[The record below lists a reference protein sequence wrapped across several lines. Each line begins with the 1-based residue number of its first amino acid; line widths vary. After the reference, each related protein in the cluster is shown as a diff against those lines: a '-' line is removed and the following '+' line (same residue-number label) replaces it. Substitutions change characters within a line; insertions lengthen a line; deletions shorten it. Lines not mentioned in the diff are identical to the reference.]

1 MATKVSG
8 TQRTTNWFTVIFAG
22 IALLSD
28 GYQNNV
34 FNLINVIFG
43 KIYSSTDYTSAVTS
57 QVQNWYLVGTIIGQL
72 GLGLI
77 IDRLGRKTGLLI
89 TTICIILGTLL
100 SAACSPSN
108 NPYAFFWM
116 LSVVRGLT
124 GIGVG
129 GEYPASSAS
138 ASEAAEE
145 TAKTRG
151 TVFVLVTNLVLSA
164 GGPLGIAVLLILLS
178 AFGTGNL
185 EGVWRTAFGL
195 GALLPLSVFYFRL
208 KMGNSERF
216 KKTAITR
223 KVPYWL
229 AFRRYWKSLLGVAG
243 CWFIYDFVVFPN
255 GTFSGAIINNLV
267 KDTTVNGL
275 LPTFEWQLLLGLFS
289 IPGILLGAVTVEKIG
304 RKWTMTIG
312 FVLAGTFGL
321 LIGGL
326 YSTLQSNIGAFIV
339 LYGLF
344 LSSANFGPG
353 DCLGLTAA
361 ESFPTPIRGVL
372 YGLCAAIGKAGAA
385 VGTAVLVPLR
395 SSYATTAQ
403 GNQVI
408 FYLCGA
414 LGFLGA
420 IWCFVFVTEFSKI
433 SFDNEDAAWLQYLAD
448 NGWHGDVGFEKEM
461 TTPETVA
468 EVGTAETKVDE
479 V

>member
-1 MATKVSG
+1 MDAKVTG
-8 TQRTTNWFTVIFAG
+8 VQRTTNWFTVIFAG

-34 FNLINVIFG
+34 FNLISVIFG
-43 KIYSSTDYTSAVTS
+43 KIYSSTDYTAAITS

-100 SAACSPSN
+100 SAAV
-108 NPYAFFWM
+108 
-116 LSVVRGLT
+116 SVN
-124 GIGVG
+124 
-129 GEYPASSAS
+129 
-138 ASEAAEE
+138 
-145 TAKTRG
+145 
-151 TVFVLVTNLVLSA
+151 FVLAVQQSVCFLLDA
-164 GGPLGIAVLLILLS
+164 IGGARVDGD
-178 AFGTGNL
+178 
-185 EGVWRTAFGL
+185 
-195 GALLPLSVFYFRL
+195 
-208 KMGNSERF
+208 
-216 KKTAITR
+216 
-223 KVPYWL
+223 
-229 AFRRYWKSLLGVAG
+229 
-243 CWFIYDFVVFPN
+243 WFI
-255 GTFSGAIINNLV
+255 TV

-289 IPGILLGAVTVEKIG
+289 IPGILLGSLSVEKIG
-304 RKWTMTIG
+304 RKRTMMIG
-312 FVLAGTFGL
+312 FILAGVFGL

-326 YSTLQSNIGAFIV
+326 YSTLQNNIGAFIV

-344 LSSANFGPG
+344 LSSAYFGPG

-361 ESFPTPIRGVL
+361 ESFPTSIRGVL

-403 GNQVI
+403 GNQAI

-414 LGFLGA
+414 LGFFGA

-433 SFDNEDAAWLQYLAD
+433 SFENEDAAWMQYLAE
-448 NGWHGDVGFEKEM
+448 NGWSGAVGFEKER
-461 TTPETVA
+461 TAPEVM
-468 EVGTAETKVDE
+468 EVGNSASKTVMVKPLLTCTVLDAIGVQSTSDPCAGLPTTGCVDLPGDKNGDTITWTKPSTASTSAAASTNTQTAAATATGAASSTAMQIGSGLATRGTPFAAV
-479 V
+479 VIGIVVAVGAL

>member
-1 MATKVSG
+1 
-8 TQRTTNWFTVIFAG
+8 
-22 IALLSD
+22 
-28 GYQNNV
+28 
-34 FNLINVIFG
+34 
-43 KIYSSTDYTSAVTS
+43 
-57 QVQNWYLVGTIIGQL
+57 
-72 GLGLI
+72 
-77 IDRLGRKTGLLI
+77 
-89 TTICIILGTLL
+89 
-100 SAACSPSN
+100 
-108 NPYAFFWM
+108 
-116 LSVVRGLT
+116 
-124 GIGVG
+124 
-129 GEYPASSAS
+129 S

-164 GGPLGIAVLLILLS
+164 GGPLGIAVLLILVS

-216 KKTAITR
+216 KKTAITH

-229 AFRRYWKSLLGVAG
+229 ALRRYWKSLLGVAG

-289 IPGILLGAVTVEKIG
+289 IPGILLGSLSVEKIG
-304 RKWTMTIG
+304 RKWTMMIG
-312 FVLAGTFGL
+312 FILAGVFGL

-326 YSTLQSNIGAFIV
+326 YSTLQNNIGAFIV

-361 ESFPTPIRGVL
+361 ESFPTSIRGIL

-403 GNQVI
+403 GNQAI

-414 LGFLGA
+414 LGFFGA

-433 SFDNEDAAWLQYLAD
+433 SFENEDAAWMQYLAE
-448 NGWHGDVGFEKEM
+448 NGWSGAVGFEKERAA
-461 TTPETVA
+461 PEVM
-468 EVGTAETKVDE
+468 EVGNSASKTV
-479 V
+479 VV